1 MRVNDARALSPQ
13 AQEDL
18 RRRVVHAIRVEGLK
32 KSHAAR
38 AFAVSRTS
46 IDKWLDAY
54 QRKGDAGL
62 AAARRGRPPEPRL
75 TKAQRAQVKRL
86 IVDRC
91 PDQLKLPFALW
102 TREAVVE
109 LLKNRLE
116 VEVSV
121 WTAGRYLK
129 SWGLTPQKPLR
140 RAYERDPRK
149 VQRWLD
155 EEYPAIA
162 RRAKA
167 ENALIHWG
175 DEMGLRSDHQSG
187 TSYGLKGQTPV
198 IPGTGRRFG
207 CNMISAITNQGR
219 LNFMIFKERFTTPV
233 FLNFMGR
240 LIRQPS
246 LRGRKVFL
254 IVDGHPVHK
263 SAAARAWLAQRR
275 NRIELFL
282 LPGYSPELNPD
293 ELLNQDTKSN
303 ALGRQRPSD
312 QRQMMRLAR
321 TYLRSTQRRPDIVRN
336 YFHEEHVRYAAQES
350 MSTI

>member
-32 KSHAAR
+32 KSHAVR
-38 AFAVSRTS
+38 TFAVSRTS

-54 QRKGDAGL
+54 QRKGDEGL

-162 RRAKA
+162 HRAKA

-187 TSYGLKGQTPV
+187 TSYGLKGQTPSSPAPASV
-198 IPGTGRRFG
+198 
-207 CNMISAITNQGR
+207 
-219 LNFMIFKERFTTPV
+219 
-233 FLNFMGR
+233 
-240 LIRQPS
+240 
-246 LRGRKVFL
+246 
-254 IVDGHPVHK
+254 
-263 SAAARAWLAQRR
+263 SAA
-275 NRIELFL
+275 
-282 LPGYSPELNPD
+282 
-293 ELLNQDTKSN
+293 T
-303 ALGRQRPSD
+303 
-312 QRQMMRLAR
+312 
-321 TYLRSTQRRPDIVRN
+321 
-336 YFHEEHVRYAAQES
+336 
-350 MSTI
+350 